1 MFNFSAYEN
10 RSIEHIFPKS
20 KVYYIENGQYFSC
33 EDNKP
38 VNPDSSWID
47 VEELKKQNCSQHGMG
62 NFALLYTVN
71 NSKLGNRSFNEKKK
85 ILFGTKSDEVD
96 VFQSREL
103 LHTISLFSSEKWGV
117 QEIAANKTNVINK
130 LKTYYEI

>member
-1 MFNFSAYEN
+1 
-10 RSIEHIFPKS
+10 
-20 KVYYIENGQYFSC
+20 
-33 EDNKP
+33 
-38 VNPDSSWID
+38 
-47 VEELKKQNCSQHGMG
+47 MG

-85 ILFGTKSDEVD
+85 ILFGTTRDEVD

-117 QEIAANKTNVINK
+117 QEIAANKTKVIDK
-130 LKTYYEI
+130 LETYYEI